1 MGPAFART
9 HSCVRADG
17 AHICAGGPCVRA
29 NARTNPCGEKLV
41 CERGAGSGERGTGIS
56 SPFFLE
62 FPAPWRGRPIT
73 VDYKCV
79 DFYKI
84 VEVASITVVIK
95 MGTEGG

>member
-1 MGPAFART
+1 LLHR
-9 HSCVRADG
+9 
-17 AHICAGGPCVRA
+17 
-29 NARTNPCGEKLV
+29 GEKLV
-41 CERGAGSGERGTGIS
+41 RERGAGSGERGAGIS

-95 MGTEGG
+95 WAPKEGSKKGNLLPWMREDVNHH